1 MKKCLIAAAALS
13 MLIMVLASTGL
24 GQQGGPQPLPFDPK
38 TVETVQGM
46 VVEAP
51 VIKTGGIPEMEHLTL
66 ETERRQLTVVLGPN
80 WFLAQQNWQIAAL
93 DRIEVTGS
101 RVDLDGKPGLVAQK
115 VKKDGQV
122 IELRDQ
128 TGRPLWGPPRRQVQ

>member
-1 MKKCLIAAAALS
+1 
-13 MLIMVLASTGL
+13 
-24 GQQGGPQPLPFDPK
+24 
-38 TVETVQGM
+38 
-46 VVEAP
+46 
-51 VIKTGGIPEMEHLTL
+51 
-66 ETERRQLTVVLGPN
+66 
-80 WFLAQQNWQIAAL
+80 LAQQNWQIAAL